1 MGRQRGSYRTWQC
14 ASSKNRASNRQ
25 AVCFQRRKSHR
36 ESRSLGAPVLECL
49 RTCRTHPLVWQLG
62 TRCSRL
68 SLGEFPDLQIPIN
81 FELNGFTYGGG
92 ATAAIGT
99 KDYFATFDVNYS
111 HTDFKQLDNSLFALV
126 ITPRFGAII
135 NREYFK
141 GEIHVGAMYQDT
153 KQTVE
158 VLLDQPLLGPIAVE
172 VEQYEPNPW
181 NLLFGGLWGIDERLQ
196 IMIEAGVGGREYL
209 ITGATVKILGHCRLD
224 WLSVEFTSY
233 RVTAHDGPNIQPVYG
248 LLGNHHTLPECDV
261 GE

>member
-1 MGRQRGSYRTWQC
+1 MADDRGVTLPLPLGTSLVATFMKRNVAVSEVRIGLGSLPLAKIERATVKPFVSNAENQIARADLWVLPCLNVYGLAGHTHSYGSLVLDVQDFPL
-14 ASSKNRASNRQ
+14 ASS
-25 AVCFQRRKSHR
+25 
-36 ESRSLGAPVLECL
+36 
-49 RTCRTHPLVWQLG
+49 
-62 TRCSRL
+62 
-68 SLGEFPDLQIPIN
+68 PDLQIPIN

-99 KDYFATFDVNYS
+99 KDYFAALDVNYS
-111 HTDFKQLDNSLFALV
+111 HTDFNQLDNSLFALV

-209 ITGATVKILGHCRLD
+209 ITGATVR
-224 WLSVEFTSY
+224 F
-233 RVTAHDGPNIQPVYG
+233 
-248 LLGNHHTLPECDV
+248 
-261 GE
+261 